1 YRSFVTMII
10 ALVTVLIEMSAA
22 RGIVSWLANVGFIG
36 LSTYSTNILTL
47 LVIAAG
53 TDYIIFLLGRYHER
67 RNDGDDSETAFYD
80 MYRGTSHVILG
91 SGLTI
96 AGAVFCLSF
105 TRLPYFQSLGVPAA
119 LGVLVSLVASLTL
132 APAVITIAT
141 RFGLLEPKRKTAK
154 RGWRRI
160 GTAIVR
166 WPGPILIATMALALV
181 GIASLSGYKVSYD
194 ISQYMPDS

>member
-1 YRSFVTMII
+1 M
-10 ALVTVLIEMSAA
+10 
-22 RGIVSWLANVGFIG
+22 
-36 LSTYSTNILTL
+36 
-47 LVIAAG
+47 
-53 TDYIIFLLGRYHER
+53 IFLLGRYHER
-67 RNDGDDSETAFYD
+67 RNEDMDRPVAYGD

-96 AGAVFCLSF
+96 AGAVFCLYF
-105 TRLPYFQSLGVPAA
+105 TRLPYFQSLGIPAA
-119 LGVLVSLVASLTL
+119 IGVLVSLLASLTR
-132 APAVITIAT
+132 APAVIVIAG

-181 GIASLSGYKVSYD
+181 GMGSLSGYKVGYD
-194 ISQYMPDS
+194 IR